1 MNNTSKSV
9 SFLYGTIIGRFLLKT
24 VMALNMDRIA
34 VCFLRSRLSKIIN
47 NRYIKRYNISVT
59 EEEKASFHSFRDL
72 FARTRTNDNIDMTPE
87 HLISPCD
94 SWLSIF
100 EIDGQSRFSI
110 KNSHYSLRD
119 FLQDEKLAKNYIG
132 GDCLIF
138 RLCASDYHHYCYID
152 NGYQG
157 ENHFIE
163 GTLHSVQ
170 PIACEKYPVYVKNR
184 RNWCL
189 LETEN
194 FGNVIQCEI
203 GALIVGGIVNE
214 KENADFLKGEEK
226 GHFELAGSTIVLL
239 FEKGKISLKK
249 ELIKK
254 LSENSEVKVTLGEW
268 IGNAENAEKHSNEK
282 KQSATII

>member
-9 SFLYGTIIGRFLLKT
+9 SFLYGTFIGRFLLKT

-34 VCFLRSRLSKIIN
+34 VWFLRSRFSKVMN
-47 NRYIKRYNISVT
+47 NGYIKRNNIFVT

-72 FARTRTNDNIDMTPE
+72 FARTRANDDIDMTPE

-94 SWLSIF
+94 SWLSVF
-100 EIDGQSRFSI
+100 EIDEQSSFSI
-110 KNSHYSLRD
+110 KSSHYALRD
-119 FLQDEKLAKNYIG
+119 FLQDEELAKNYVG
-132 GDCLIF
+132 GHCLIF

-170 PIACEKYPVYVKNR
+170 PIACENLPVYVKNR
-184 RNWCL
+184 RSWCL

-203 GALIVGGIVNE
+203 GALVVGGIANE
-214 KENADFLKGEEK
+214 KENALFSKGEEK

-239 FEKGKISLKK
+239 FEKGNISLK
-249 ELIKK
+249 EGLMKK

-268 IGNAENAEKHSNEK
+268 IGNAEN
-282 KQSATII
+282 

>member
-9 SFLYGTIIGRFLLKT
+9 NFLYGTLIGRFLLKT
-24 VMALNMDRIA
+24 VMVLHLDRIA
-34 VCFLRSRLSKIIN
+34 VWFLRSRVSKVIN
-47 NRYIKRYNISVT
+47 NVYIKRNNISVT
-59 EEEKASFHSFRDL
+59 EEEKASFCSFRDL
-72 FARTRTNDNIDMTPE
+72 FARTRTNNNIDMTPK

-94 SWLSIF
+94 SWLSVFKIN
-100 EIDGQSRFSI
+100 EQSCFSI
-110 KNSHYSLRD
+110 KSSHYALRD

-170 PIACEKYPVYVKNR
+170 PIACENFPIYVKNR
-184 RNWCL
+184 RSWCL

-194 FGNVIQCEI
+194 FGNVVQCEI
-203 GALIVGGIVNE
+203 GALIVGGIANE
-214 KENADFLKGEEK
+214 KENARFTNGEEK

-239 FEKGKISLKK
+239 FEAGKINLKK
-249 ELIKK
+249 DITDK
-254 LSENSEVKVTLGEW
+254 LSESSEVKVTLGEW
-268 IGNAENAEKHSNEK
+268 IGSAEN
-282 KQSATII
+282 